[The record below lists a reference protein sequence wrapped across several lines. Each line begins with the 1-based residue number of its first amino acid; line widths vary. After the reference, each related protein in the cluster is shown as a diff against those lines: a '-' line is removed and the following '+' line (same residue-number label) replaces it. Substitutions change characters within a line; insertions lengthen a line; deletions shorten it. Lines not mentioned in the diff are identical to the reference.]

1 VVVHHRG
8 LGVDDAV
15 AKQSGLISTS
25 MYQRFLGLALDEAPD
40 DDGLT
45 RSEALVQVMLCRSQ
59 LRQRSDSPD
68 ESRGTASALGEELG
82 YDIALLRLA
91 RLLGIEVDVQAF
103 SQPSLER
110 SRLEQAIETQ
120 GIRLD
125 ELDT

>member
-1 VVVHHRG
+1 M
-8 LGVDDAV
+8 
-15 AKQSGLISTS
+15 S
-25 MYQRFLGLALDEAPD
+25 MYQRFLGLALDEASYV

-45 RSEALVQVMLCRSQ
+45 AGEAVAALLLCRRQ
-59 LRQRSDSPD
+59 LRERADDPD
-68 ESRGTASALGEELG
+68 GPGGAASALGEELD

-91 RLLGIEVDVQAF
+91 RLLEIPVDVQAF

-110 SRLEQAIETQ
+110 SRLEEAIKVH